1 MLEKNCNYII
11 YFMRQLQTFIYIY
24 VPSQVL
30 LISFHKYNLYLI
42 IVDTYATF
50 SELLTISDT
59 HTYNTYMYTIVNY

>member
-1 MLEKNCNYII
+1 MLEKNNYNI
-11 YFMRQLQTFIYIY
+11 YLRGGFKLSFFIY
-24 VPSQVL
+24 VPNQVL

-59 HTYNTYMYTIVNY
+59 HTYNMYTYYTMINH